1 METYKVTE
9 MYRLFDLDKIND
21 IAIKVHTLPRLIVNY
36 SFMQFIKVW
45 KLPGACRPLLMVHGA
60 VKNKMSPK
68 AIFVKT

>member
-21 IAIKVHTLPRLIVNY
+21 NVKHCLDLFLIMSSCN
-36 SFMQFIKVW
+36 S
-45 KLPGACRPLLMVHGA
+45 GASRSLSSTTDGA
-60 VKNKMSPK
+60 VRNKISPK

>member
-21 IAIKVHTLPRLIVNY
+21 IATKVKHCLDLFLIISSCN
-36 SFMQFIKVW
+36 S
-45 KLPGACRPLLMVHGA
+45 GASRSLSSTTDGA
-60 VKNKMSPK
+60 VRNKISPK